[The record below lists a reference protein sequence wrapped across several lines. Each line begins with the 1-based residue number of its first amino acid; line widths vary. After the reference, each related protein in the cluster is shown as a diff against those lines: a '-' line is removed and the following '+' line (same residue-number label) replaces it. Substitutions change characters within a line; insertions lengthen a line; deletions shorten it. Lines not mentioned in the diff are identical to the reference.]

1 MKQASLPLETLH
13 SWSHFNDIRL
23 LGASVEPH
31 IVAPDGTDKGGG
43 LLATV
48 DHGSGETLLAVPLE
62 LLLSKERV
70 EQCAKE
76 DKNFRELIEAVPSLF
91 QVGEMNSINLDQLK
105 GGFYVYCG

>member
-31 IVAPDGTDKGGG
+31 IIAPDGTDKGGG

-48 DHGSGETLLAVPLE
+48 DHGPGEAVLAVPLE

-76 DKNFRELIEAVPSLF
+76 DKNLRELIEAVPSLF
-91 QVGEMNSINLDQLK
+91 QVGEMGFDQARLAQC
-105 GGFYVYCG
+105 GFYVCCG